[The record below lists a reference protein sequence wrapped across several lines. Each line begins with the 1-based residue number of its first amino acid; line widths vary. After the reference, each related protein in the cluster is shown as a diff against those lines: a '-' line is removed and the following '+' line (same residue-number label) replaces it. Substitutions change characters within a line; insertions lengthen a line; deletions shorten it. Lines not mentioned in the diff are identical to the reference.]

1 MIDAILRKIFGTK
14 HERDVKRMMP
24 TVEAT
29 NALEPSVQALGD
41 AELRAKTDE
50 FRKRLE
56 AGESVDALLPEA
68 FAVCREAARRTVGM
82 RHFDVQLIGGMVL
95 HEGKIAEMATG
106 EGKTLVATLPAYLN
120 GLTGRGVH
128 IVTVN
133 DYLAKRDAQW
143 MGPIYHA
150 LGLTVGVIQHEASF
164 RYDPAYVTSDVRMTA
179 LRPCARQEAYRADV
193 TYGTNNE
200 FGFDYLRDNMRFTL
214 DELVQR
220 ELHYAIVDE
229 VDSILIDEA
238 RTPLI
243 ISGPADESTDLYY
256 KLDRIIPKLKRAATI
271 VEGKLSEIEAQ
282 KEGDYIV
289 DEKARA
295 VALTEQGIATC
306 ERLLSVD
313 NLYDPQHITLLHHIQ
328 QGLRAHA
335 LFKKDVDYMVKDGQV
350 VIVDEFTG
358 RLMPGRRWSDGL
370 HQAVEAKE
378 KVKIERENQTL
389 ATITFQNYFRKYKKL
404 SGMTGTAETEAEEF
418 AKIYNLDVI
427 VIPPNKTL
435 RRVEEPDSI
444 YRTEP
449 EKSDAI
455 VNDILEKQDQGR
467 PVLVGTVSI
476 EKSEKLSSKLKK
488 RGIKHVVLNAKYHAQ
503 EAEFVAQA
511 GRKGTVT
518 IATNMAGR
526 GTDILLGGNPE
537 FMARQQLLAEEK
549 TERLPK
555 GEERFVDD
563 EQWVYFYHLDSFYR
577 APRPDW
583 DRVFNHFKQ
592 QTEAEHEEVVDS
604 GGLHIIGTER
614 HEARRIDNQ
623 LRGRAGRQG
632 DPGSSRFYLSLEDDL
647 MRIFGS
653 DRIAGL
659 MTRLG
664 MEEGV
669 PIEHRMVTK
678 AIERAQR
685 QVEAQNF
692 SVRKHLLEYDDVMN
706 KQRENIYALRRQV
719 LDGKI
724 RLQDEEGEEA

>member
-68 FAVCREAARRTVGM
+68 FAVARDAARRTVGM
-82 RHFDVQLIGGMVL
+82 RPFDVQLIGGMVL
-95 HEGKIAEMATG
+95 H

-150 LGLTVGVIQHEASF
+150 LGLGVGVIQHEASF
-164 RYDPAYVTSDVRMTA
+164 LYDPAYVTSDIRMTA
-179 LRPCARQEAYRADV
+179 LRPCTRQEAYRADV

-220 ELHYAIVDE
+220 QLNYAIVDE

-335 LFKKDVDYMVKDGQV
+335 LFKRDVDYVVKDGQV
-350 VIVDEFTG
+350 IIVDEFTG

-378 KVKIERENQTL
+378 SVRIERENQTL
-389 ATITFQNYFRKYKKL
+389 ATITFQNYFRMYEKL
-404 SGMTGTAETEAEEF
+404 AGMTGTAETEAEEF
-418 AKIYNLDVI
+418 AKIYNLD
-427 VIPPNKTL
+427 
-435 RRVEEPDSI
+435 
-444 YRTEP
+444 
-449 EKSDAI
+449 
-455 VNDILEKQDQGR
+455 
-467 PVLVGTVSI
+467 
-476 EKSEKLSSKLKK
+476 
-488 RGIKHVVLNAKYHAQ
+488 
-503 EAEFVAQA
+503 
-511 GRKGTVT
+511 
-518 IATNMAGR
+518 
-526 GTDILLGGNPE
+526 
-537 FMARQQLLAEEK
+537 
-549 TERLPK
+549 
-555 GEERFVDD
+555 
-563 EQWVYFYHLDSFYR
+563 
-577 APRPDW
+577 
-583 DRVFNHFKQ
+583 
-592 QTEAEHEEVVDS
+592 
-604 GGLHIIGTER
+604 
-614 HEARRIDNQ
+614 
-623 LRGRAGRQG
+623 
-632 DPGSSRFYLSLEDDL
+632 
-647 MRIFGS
+647 
-653 DRIAGL
+653 
-659 MTRLG
+659 
-664 MEEGV
+664 
-669 PIEHRMVTK
+669 
-678 AIERAQR
+678 
-685 QVEAQNF
+685 
-692 SVRKHLLEYDDVMN
+692 
-706 KQRENIYALRRQV
+706 
-719 LDGKI
+719 
-724 RLQDEEGEEA
+724 